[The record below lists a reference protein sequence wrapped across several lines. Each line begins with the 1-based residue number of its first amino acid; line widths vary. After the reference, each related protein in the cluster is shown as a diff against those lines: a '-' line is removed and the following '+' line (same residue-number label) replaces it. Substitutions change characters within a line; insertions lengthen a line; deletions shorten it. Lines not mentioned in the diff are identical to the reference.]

1 MRESERSPTSSS
13 TFAGKY
19 WKEVGTW
26 SSTAGQG
33 GLHSVVWKH
42 TDSVPLSLLVRK
54 YRITLPPY
62 TMTEKVTR
70 GKYSF
75 CIKRRIC
82 NKKSAQ
88 CTDLGPPREDKLCV
102 ALSLGSAGVNFLAHA
117 AGVNQAWL
125 AGKGREENRVLSMHS
140 YVLGDDSPNS
150 GKMIPFWQR
159 INQAGQLT

>member
-1 MRESERSPTSSS
+1 MRESECSPTSSS

-54 YRITLPPY
+54 HRITLPPY
-62 TMTEKVTR
+62 TMTKKVTR

-75 CIKRRIC
+75 CSKGESATRNLLIAQVWGLPGKTSSVWHSVTGKRRC
-82 NKKSAQ
+82 EFLSTCCRSKPPGVASGQGEGRKS
-88 CTDLGPPREDKLCV
+88 GPL
-102 ALSLGSAGVNFLAHA
+102 HA
-117 AGVNQAWL
+117 
-125 AGKGREENRVLSMHS
+125 
-140 YVLGDDSPNS
+140 
-150 GKMIPFWQR
+150 
-159 INQAGQLT
+159 

>member
-1 MRESERSPTSSS
+1 MGTFSALRWPAEQFIPNCGAWVTSGWGKLWGLLLEGAGSENRTHHPAGTLGVRESECSSTSSS

-54 YRITLPPY
+54 HRITLPPY
-62 TMTEKVTR
+62 TMTKKVTR

-82 NKKSAQ
+82 NKKSAHR
-88 CTDLGPPREDKLCV
+88 TGLGPPREDKLCV
-102 ALSLGSAGVNFLAHA
+102 ALCHWEAQVWIS
-117 AGVNQAWL
+117 
-125 AGKGREENRVLSMHS
+125 
-140 YVLGDDSPNS
+140 
-150 GKMIPFWQR
+150 
-159 INQAGQLT
+159 